1 MLRRP
6 PRSTRTY
13 TLFPYTTIF
22 RAKHSTGW
30 MRPQRRIA
38 DNVLPER
45 PYPSFR
51 PGENRGGCD
60 AYLRC
65 AARRGGGG
73 LDDVPGLAGVHP
85 RAACDLAY
93 AVRSAGGGA
102 ARLRLR
108 GFSARP
114 RYAAVGRAGGSRF
127 RRSQQAFEA
136 GDRLRSEEHTSEL
149 QSLMRTS

>member
-1 MLRRP
+1 M
-6 PRSTRTY
+6 
-13 TLFPYTTIF
+13 
-22 RAKHSTGW
+22 
-30 MRPQRRIA
+30 A
-38 DNVLPER
+38 DNVRPER
-45 PYPSFR
+45 PYPSGR

-108 GFSARP
+108 GF
-114 RYAAVGRAGGSRF
+114 
-127 RRSQQAFEA
+127 
-136 GDRLRSEEHTSEL
+136 RSEEHTSEL
-149 QSLMRTS
+149 QSLMRHSYAVFCLKKTQKTQ